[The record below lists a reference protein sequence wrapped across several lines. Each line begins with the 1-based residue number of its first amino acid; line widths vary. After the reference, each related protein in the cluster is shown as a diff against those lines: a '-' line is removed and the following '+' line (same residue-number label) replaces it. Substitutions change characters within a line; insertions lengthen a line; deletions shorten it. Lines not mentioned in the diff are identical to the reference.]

1 MDLQVRFSLL
11 KHVNQTLMTSLSLLD
26 LRDASSPWTIA
37 YQLRQIGHCIFFDIK
52 QMLIEAAIEATS
64 IPSDGMNSSTTHW
77 IVYKH

>member
-26 LRDASSPWTIA
+26 LRDASTIA